1 VKKITVMIFLLACL
15 VCGGMAQEKIDRAL
29 ENGVEVINNHLEP
42 YKIKGEP
49 TSLVL
54 ERQFSIDTEQD
65 EIAEKGLVD
74 IKTFDVDSGGNI
86 YAILW
91 RSDQN
96 YIYKFDKTGRFLMS
110 FLIITI
116 IMQGSPDLI

>member
-1 VKKITVMIFLLACL
+1 MIFLLACL

>member
-1 VKKITVMIFLLACL
+1 MKKITVMIFLLACL